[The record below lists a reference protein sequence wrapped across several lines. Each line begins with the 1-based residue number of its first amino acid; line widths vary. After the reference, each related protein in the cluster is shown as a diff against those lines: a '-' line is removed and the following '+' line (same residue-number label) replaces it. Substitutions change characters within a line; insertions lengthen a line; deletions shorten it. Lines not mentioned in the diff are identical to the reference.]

1 MTQNNENNSDVTS
14 KSPDQTVS
22 SDKIHVKKLG
32 GRTTLVL
39 FILGISGQI
48 AWAVENTWFNTFVY
62 EKLTPNPGPIAWM
75 VVLSAI
81 TATVT
86 TLFMGSLSDRTRN
99 RWGRRRPYILFGYI
113 FWGIVTIIFPEP
125 ALLENVGV
133 AIVLVVILDSLMTFF
148 GSTANDAAF
157 SAWTTDISDS
167 TNRGRVQGILSI
179 TTLLANLIA
188 LGLAGFVIIEYGY
201 FVFFYI
207 LGGSVS
213 ILGAIA
219 GLLLKEPEFPL
230 EALDQKRIPL
240 FKDVISAFTPKSFK
254 TNKILFLLFL
264 NMALIGI
271 GTQIYFPYL
280 FIYFEHYLGFSKI
293 VISIA
298 GAIVILFATLSA
310 FIVGWISHR
319 FNRKVA
325 LLVLTISGSINL
337 FIFSQFGIGT
347 GQAWIIGIYSIQLGI
362 ETGRGII
369 LMAWIQDNYPKKE
382 IGKFQGVRLIFMV
395 AIPMGIGAPIGAII
409 IKNLGIPGIIDGKA
423 GFIPT
428 PVIFFIGAIMTLF
441 ALLPL
446 LFIPKNA
453 GQIEN

>member
-1 MTQNNENNSDVTS
+1 MTQTDKNNSPEQPVHAR
-14 KSPDQTVS
+14 
-22 SDKIHVKKLG
+22 KIQVKKLG
-32 GRTTLVL
+32 VRTTFVL

-48 AWAVENTWFNTFVY
+48 AWAVENTWFNSFVY
-62 EKLTPNPGPIAWM
+62 NELTPNPGPVAWM

-86 TLFMGSLSDRTRN
+86 TLFMGSLSDRTQN

-113 FWGIVTIIFPEP
+113 LWGIVTIIFPEP
-125 ALLENVGV
+125 ALLEDVGV
-133 AIVLVVILDSLMTFF
+133 AVVLVVILDSIMTFF

-157 SAWTTDISDS
+157 SAWSTDISDS

-188 LGLAGFVIIEYGY
+188 LGLAGFVIDEYGY

-219 GLLLKEPEFPL
+219 GLLLKEPEVPK
-230 EALDQKRIPL
+230 EDLDQNKLPL
-240 FKDVISAFTPKSFK
+240 FKDVIQAFTPKSFK
-254 TNKILFLLFL
+254 KNKILFLLFL
-264 NMALIGI
+264 IMALVGI
-271 GTQIYFPYL
+271 GTQVYFPYL
-280 FIYFEHYLGFSKI
+280 FIYFEHYLGFTPTL
-293 VISIA
+293 ISMA
-298 GAIVILFATLSA
+298 GAIVILFAALSA

-325 LLVLTISGSINL
+325 LLVLTICGSINL
-337 FIFSQFGIGT
+337 FIFSQLGIGT
-347 GQAWIIGIYSIQLGI
+347 GEGWFIGVYSIQLGI
-362 ETGRGII
+362 ETAMGII

-382 IGKFQGVRLIFMV
+382 IGKFQGVRLIFFV
-395 AIPMGIGAPIGAII
+395 AIPMVIGAPIGAAII
-409 IKNLGIPGIIDGKA
+409 QHFGTPGIIDGKA

-428 PVIFFIGAIMTLF
+428 PIIFFIGAIMTLF

-446 LFIPKNA
+446 LFIPKQLGKVEA
-453 GQIEN
+453 